1 MLVCGNLRT
10 LPRFMNFCVL
20 TYLGRSQGGK
30 GQIDPHLPFS
40 FFASAISSGNDKDL
54 YPSPLSHLNQIGQSE
69 KDFIKIKML
78 KKFV

>member
-1 MLVCGNLRT
+1 V
-10 LPRFMNFCVL
+10 
-20 TYLGRSQGGK
+20 
-30 GQIDPHLPFS
+30 QIDPHLPFS